1 VKRHQ
6 QLLSEAI
13 DHDGAG
19 QRALFRGDRETAERE
34 FTEASELY
42 RQSWEEAPPG
52 SYGRLVGMLKAA
64 VLAGGGERQASYVAS
79 ALSVEGE
86 GVLSPTASYA
96 RALAALI
103 TGDDEAARRASEQMR
118 GGSDAFDRT
127 ADAIAAL
134 AAADRERYGAA
145 LMQIVRDFERRAE
158 HLTGVAVADTALML
172 QRLATRRG
180 VPVEVSSPV
189 LPAS

>member
-1 VKRHQ
+1 MKRHQ

-13 DHDGAG
+13 EREGAA
-19 QRALFRGDRETAERE
+19 QRALFRGDREAAASE
-34 FTEASELY
+34 FTQASELY

-52 SYGRLVGMLKAA
+52 SYGRLVGMLKAG
-64 VLAGGGERQASYVAS
+64 VLAGGGEREAAYVLS
-79 ALSVEGE
+79 ALPGHDQ
-86 GVLSPTASYA
+86 GSPTAAYA

-103 TGDDEAARRASEQMR
+103 AGDDEAARRASEEMR

-134 AAADRERYGAA
+134 AAGDRERYGAA
-145 LMQIVRDFERRAE
+145 LTQIVRDFERRAE

-172 QRLATRRG
+172 QQLAARRG
-180 VPVEVSSPV
+180 LAVELPSPV